1 MTTTVYYETETK
13 NGKEFR
19 DLTKNRKTLFLSTRR
34 YYLER
39 SREDG
44 EKDLERIVDN
54 ADDEGCWLFDAD
66 NSRWYNLVKGHLKT
80 GVEYEELPW
89 GCENIFL
96 GKAGKNVLELG
107 NCTHYHTH
115 QANAR
120 EYSKQLLL
128 NRQLNKNLSEK
139 DKRIID
145 CNTNIAISIPS
156 EKDILT
162 YACIL
167 TISPNLNIDF
177 RIASP
182 HGMIKV
188 KFKNEATN
196 VNEAALAYEKMF
208 KDGLELSYSK
218 RKFYSEEYER
228 HAISRGIYFL
238 RERLKDHMD
247 INFTFREE

>member
-1 MTTTVYYETETK
+1 MTTTVSYETK
-13 NGKEFR
+13 NGKKFR
-19 DLTKNRKTLFLSTRR
+19 DLTNNRKTLFLSTKP

-44 EKDLERIVDN
+44 ETDLERIVDK

-66 NSRWYNLVKGHLKT
+66 NSRWYNLVKGHFKT
-80 GVEYEELPW
+80 GVEYGELSW
-89 GCENIFL
+89 GCENISL
-96 GKAGKNVLELG
+96 RKAGKNVLELG
-107 NCTHYHTH
+107 KCTHYHTH
-115 QANAR
+115 QANVR
-120 EYSKQLLL
+120 EYLKHLE
-128 NRQLNKNLSEK
+128 LNKKIDNKLSEK
-139 DKRIID
+139 DKRVID
-145 CNTNIAISIPS
+145 CSTNVTISIPS
-156 EKDILT
+156 VTDIFCYSVILT
-162 YACIL
+162 KIP
-167 TISPNLNIDF
+167 TLNIDF